1 VPYPRFEG
9 EPSIL
14 LDAEGENSRQ
24 LPPPTV
30 LVFTGGESM
39 VVMGSGLGAYG
50 QTAGGRHPESSGGDP
65 FELVFGPVLNE
76 HEQKKKR
83 K

>member
-1 VPYPRFEG
+1 MCRTRG
-9 EPSIL
+9 SK

-50 QTAGGRHPESSGGDP
+50 QTAGD
-65 FELVFGPVLNE
+65 
-76 HEQKKKR
+76 EQKKKR